1 MKRVASILREKKVV
15 EHTCKDFAGH
25 SRILGH
31 LQKGSEKQD
40 TDLILAG

>member
-1 MKRVASILREKKVV
+1 MKRVALILGEEKVV
-15 EHTCKDFAGH
+15 EHTCKDPAGI
-25 SRILGH
+25 SRISGH